1 MYHLRL
7 SCRYSDPLLPRLV
20 PVEEMDQ
27 LLPLVEKSK
36 ATIPS
41 NGTKA
46 QSVAEVIRSWYRKDE
61 NACPAVYVLQP
72 ISSHFKEFVT
82 TTGKCC
88 IILGHTQLLK
98 CCHPLRDNEGTD
110 FLA

>member
-1 MYHLRL
+1 
-7 SCRYSDPLLPRLV
+7 
-20 PVEEMDQ
+20 MDQ

-41 NGTKA
+41 NGKKA

-72 ISSHFKEFVT
+72 ISTHFKEFVT
-82 TTGKCC
+82 TTGM
-88 IILGHTQLLK
+88 
-98 CCHPLRDNEGTD
+98 CCHLSANT
-110 FLA
+110 